1 MKTQMLDQLTPPVRG
16 LMIDMDGVLWK
27 DAAPIGDLST
37 VFNAIESKG
46 LKVTVATNNATMTV
60 QENLEKLWGFGVHL
74 EPAQVVTSS
83 EATAHT
89 LASRLQGRD
98 AIFVVGEGGVIKA
111 LIEQGFHVISDALD
125 DTKVAAVVAGIDR
138 ALTYQKLRR
147 AAAHIRA
154 GALFFG
160 TNPDK
165 TFPMPEGL
173 IPGAGSILAAIAA
186 ASDVEPV
193 VIGKPAPF
201 MFQLSAQRMEL
212 SRHEVLVIGDRLE
225 TDVAGGQA
233 FGARTA
239 LVLSGVSTREQ
250 AAKWNPPPSLIAA
263 DLAQL
268 IGA

>member
-1 MKTQMLDQLTPPVRG
+1 MLDQLTPPVRG

-27 DAAPIGDLST
+27 DSTPIGDLLA
-37 VFNAIESKG
+37 VFNSIKSKG
-46 LKVTVATNNATMTV
+46 LKLTVATNNATMTV
-60 QENLEKLWGFGVHL
+60 EENLEKLRGFGVHL
-74 EPAQVVTSS
+74 EPQQVVTSS

-89 LASRLQGRD
+89 LASRLPGKG

-111 LIEQGFHVISDALD
+111 LGAHGFDVISDALD
-125 DTKVAAVVAGIDR
+125 ETKVVAVVAGIDR

-147 AAAHIRA
+147 AAAHVRA

-165 TFPMPEGL
+165 TFPMPDGL
-173 IPGAGSILAAIAA
+173 VPGAGSILAAIAA
-186 ASDVEPV
+186 AADVEPV
-193 VIGKPAPF
+193 VIGKPALF
-201 MFQLSAQRMEL
+201 MFQLSAERMHL
-212 SRHEVLVIGDRLE
+212 SRNEVLVIGDRLE

-239 LVLSGVSTREQ
+239 LVLSGVSTRAQ
-250 AAKWNPPPSLIAA
+250 AATWKPAPNLIAA

-268 IGA
+268 IGV